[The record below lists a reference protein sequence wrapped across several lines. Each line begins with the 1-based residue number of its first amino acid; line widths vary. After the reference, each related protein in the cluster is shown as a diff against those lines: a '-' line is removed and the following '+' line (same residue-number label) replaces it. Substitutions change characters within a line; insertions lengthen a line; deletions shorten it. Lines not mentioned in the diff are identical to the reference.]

1 MIRRPPRSTL
11 FPYTTLFRSRER
23 LRQLREDER
32 LGVEEDDADLLRLDV
47 SEGLRRRPHEVV
59 QLGDRLDARE
69 PAAGDDEREECLV
82 DLGVALDVGLLERVD
97 DAVPK
102 RERVA
107 EVLERQRVLGEPGLT
122 REARYVAERDHGVV
136 VLERALA
143 RAEARRRGHTLP
155 VEIDLVHGAR
165 IEVRARAEAPDRRDR
180 VEDSDTAGDHLGEHR
195 LKDDV
200 VVAADEPELD
210 AAVPDL
216 ALQELLEGQ
225 RRVDAAEATAEDED
239 AGGPISHA
247 CPPWYLTQRS
257 PRAPHRARARRAAS
271 PRRSTPARC
280 SPRART
286 VSRRRRS
293 RR

>member
-11 FPYTTLFRSRER
+11 FPYTTLFRS
-23 LRQLREDER
+23 
-32 LGVEEDDADLLRLDV
+32 
-47 SEGLRRRPHEVV
+47 
-59 QLGDRLDARE
+59 
-69 PAAGDDEREECLV
+69 
-82 DLGVALDVGLLERVD
+82 
-97 DAVPK
+97 
-102 RERVA
+102 
-107 EVLERQRVLGEPGLT
+107 
-122 REARYVAERDHGVV
+122 
-136 VLERALA
+136 
-143 RAEARRRGHTLP
+143 LP
-155 VEIDLVHGAR
+155 VGIDLVHGAR
-165 IEVRARAEAPDRRDR
+165 VEVRARAEAPDRRDR

-239 AGGPISHA
+239 ADGSISHA

-257 PRAPHRARARRAAS
+257 PRAPPRARARRAAS
-271 PRRSTPARC
+271 RRRSTPARC

-286 VSRRRRS
+286 ASRRRRS

>member
-11 FPYTTLFRSRER
+11 FPYTTLFRS
-23 LRQLREDER
+23 
-32 LGVEEDDADLLRLDV
+32 
-47 SEGLRRRPHEVV
+47 
-59 QLGDRLDARE
+59 
-69 PAAGDDEREECLV
+69 
-82 DLGVALDVGLLERVD
+82 
-97 DAVPK
+97 
-102 RERVA
+102 
-107 EVLERQRVLGEPGLT
+107 
-122 REARYVAERDHGVV
+122 
-136 VLERALA
+136 
-143 RAEARRRGHTLP
+143 LP

-210 AAVPDL
+210 AVVPDL

-247 CPPWYLTQRS
+247 CPPCYLTQRS
-257 PRAPHRARARRAAS
+257 PPAPNPTRARLAAS
-271 PRRSTPARC
+271 RRRSTPARC
-280 SPRART
+280 SPRAQIGRASCRER
-286 VSRRRRS
+286 V
-293 RR
+293 